1 MTPLALMNG
10 LSLVRANWK
19 AIVGAVAGAALCWPV
34 ASCHGENQADD
45 ANALR
50 MEKAA
55 AKARAAQAK
64 AEAAANRAE
73 TARKLATKARQ
84 DALQGIVDHEGTN
97 DVVGGAT
104 GAVIGKLRRDAG
116 GADQTPKR

>member
-1 MTPLALMNG
+1 MIPLWLA
-10 LSLVRANWK
+10 ANWK
-19 AIVGAVAGAALCWPV
+19 LPVAALAGAGLCYPV
-34 ASCHGENQADD
+34 ASCKGKRQANDS
-45 ANALR
+45 NALR

-55 AKARAAQAK
+55 AKAVAAQAK

-73 TARKLATKARQ
+73 TARKLAAKARQ

-116 GADQTPKR
+116 GADKAPKR